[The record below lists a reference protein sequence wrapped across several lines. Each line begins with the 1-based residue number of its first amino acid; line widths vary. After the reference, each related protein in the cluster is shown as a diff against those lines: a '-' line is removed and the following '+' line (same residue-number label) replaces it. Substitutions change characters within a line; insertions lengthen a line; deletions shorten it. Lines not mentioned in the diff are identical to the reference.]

1 MPKVKPTT
9 NLPNCSATFR
19 TIVFFVHV
27 PWFCFQLQQ
36 AFKGG
41 RKVFHSYTIELDAA
55 KSPLRSLIE
64 KAIGWSKVS
73 SAQSCLVTN
82 PRVPFSCDDPLPI
95 DPETDTLEKVAS
107 NSRFVVVRTKSAAA
121 EQTAAFI
128 QKIPFLAR
136 INRIQHLG
144 RDSQ

>member
-1 MPKVKPTT
+1 M
-9 NLPNCSATFR
+9 R
-19 TIVFFVHV
+19 V
-27 PWFCFQLQQ
+27 PWFCSQLQQ
-36 AFKGG
+36 TFKGG
-41 RKVFHSYTIELDAA
+41 RKAFHSYTIELDAA

-107 NSRFVVVRTKSAAA
+107 NSRFVVVRTRSAAA